1 MFRSTILTMIAAAA
15 LLSGCASTYQK
26 APAALSSQIS
36 PASSQM
42 QSSPEASGSSQMQ
55 SSQEASGASQ
65 MQSSPTDADDLVEYQ
80 GIYKKRSEVSAD
92 TIRWLDWYHTLPED
106 QQDALN
112 FVPSEFC
119 QDLFGEVATM
129 ETASESPAYLAS
141 LTDDELT
148 ETAELA
154 RYYFTELN
162 PVFGGVEQLTP
173 ADDTFALY
181 HNIGLE
187 NEYTPGNIIIYQV
200 ETAKDKKE
208 GNPMRSISIARRSKA
223 DKWKVIN
230 SGF

>member
-1 MFRSTILTMIAAAA
+1 MFRTTILTMIAAAA
-15 LLSGCASTYQK
+15 LLSGCASSYQK
-26 APAALSSQIS
+26 APAVLSSQII

-42 QSSPEASGSSQMQ
+42 QT
-55 SSQEASGASQ
+55 SQEASETSQ
-65 MQSSPTDADDLVEYQ
+65 MQTSQEASEGSRMPSSSSDTDDLVEYQ
-80 GIYKKRSEVSAD
+80 GIYKKRSEVSED
-92 TIRWLDWYHTLPED
+92 TVRWLDWYHTLPED

-112 FVPSEFC
+112 FVPSEFY
-119 QDLFGEVATM
+119 QDLFGDSAVL

-141 LTDDELT
+141 LTEDDLT

-162 PVFGGVEQLTP
+162 PVFGGVEQLMP
-173 ADDTFALY
+173 ADDSFALY

-223 DKWKVIN
+223 DEWKVIN